1 MIKFL
6 AQCIWWQDIRKPK
19 KISENILRI
28 LYIALELFISW
39 LLIMYL
45 INFSFNKVVYVILS
59 VYVVF
64 SLLTFGAIRS
74 YLLEISEDKP
84 LFSWGFWILDWQL
97 SLIGLFFLAF
107 NKENILKKTE
117 K

>member
-28 LYIALELFISW
+28 LYIALEIFICW
-39 LLIMYL
+39 LLIMYFT
-45 INFSFNKVVYVILS
+45 NFNLNKVVYVILS
-59 VYVVF
+59 VYVVL

-84 LFSWGFWILDWQL
+84 LLSWGFWMLGWPL
-97 SLIGLFFLAF
+97 SLVGLLFLAF

>member
-45 INFSFNKVVYVILS
+45 TNFSLNKVVYVILS

-64 SLLTFGAIRS
+64 SLLTFGAIKS
-74 YLLEISEDKP
+74 YELEISEDKP
-84 LFSWGFWILDWQL
+84 LLSWGFWILDWPL
-97 SLIGLFFLAF
+97 SLVGLFFLAF

>member
-39 LLIMYL
+39 LLIIYL
-45 INFSFNKVVYVILS
+45 TNFNLNKVVYVILS
-59 VYVVF
+59 VYVVL

-84 LFSWGFWILDWQL
+84 LLSWGFWILDWLL
-97 SLIGLFFLAF
+97 SLVGLFFLAF
-107 NKENILKKTE
+107 NKENIFKIIKK
-117 K
+117 